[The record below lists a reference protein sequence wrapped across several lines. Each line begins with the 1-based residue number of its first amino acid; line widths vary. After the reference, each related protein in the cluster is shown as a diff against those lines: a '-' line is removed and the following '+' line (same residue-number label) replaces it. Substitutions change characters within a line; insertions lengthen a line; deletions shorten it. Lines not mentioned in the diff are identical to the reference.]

1 MEFIIR
7 SKDSYPIFIDT
18 EYVHINSIIQNMQY
32 IAIFSDIY
40 YLHKDGFIRSGI
52 GGNHLD
58 NGYWDSKEA
67 AEKFYSEWKDRD
79 LKIEILLSEIN

>member
-1 MEFIIR
+1 MEFKIYDKDNLLII
-7 SKDSYPIFIDT
+7 IDT
-18 EYVHINSIIQNMQY
+18 EYVHINSIIQNMWY

-40 YLHKDGFIRSGI
+40 YLHKDGFIRDGI
-52 GGNHLD
+52 KDNHLD